1 MSTPSAGQSAGQ
13 LETRGIEPVPEGEC
27 NGHPLQLFWVWFAA
41 NISILGLPLGATLV
55 AFRGL
60 AIWQAIIV
68 AILGAAGSFAVVGI
82 ISIAGRRGRAPSLT
96 LSRAIFGVRG
106 NIGPTLVSLMS
117 RLGWETVNTTTAA
130 FVLLSLCS
138 ILFGSAVEA
147 KSAPVLTLIF
157 IGIFVLLTL
166 AVSGLGHATL
176 LVIQKWATYV
186 FGALNILVGGFL
198 CATIDWSA
206 VFNATPAPMSAM
218 IIGIGT
224 MGHAAYRGLAI
235 AREFRAR
242 GKTVVMGGY
251 MASYDRLEGFTDALV
266 SATRR
271 VQIRVT
277 DGRYAHLLRRCIE
290 EPDAGDQR
298 LDRAGGVL

>member
-1 MSTPSAGQSAGQ
+1 MSSSNTGQSAGQ

-130 FVLLSLCS
+130 FVDR
-138 ILFGSAVEA
+138 
-147 KSAPVLTLIF
+147 KS
-157 IGIFVLLTL
+157 
-166 AVSGLGHATL
+166 
-176 LVIQKWATYV
+176 
-186 FGALNILVGGFL
+186 
-198 CATIDWSA
+198 
-206 VFNATPAPMSAM
+206 
-218 IIGIGT
+218 
-224 MGHAAYRGLAI
+224 
-235 AREFRAR
+235 
-242 GKTVVMGGY
+242 VV
-251 MASYDRLEGFTDALV
+251 
-266 SATRR
+266 
-271 VQIRVT
+271 
-277 DGRYAHLLRRCIE
+277 
-290 EPDAGDQR
+290 
-298 LDRAGGVL
+298 